1 MDKRY
6 CQPNHLWKGQKAVK
20 KLRELSGEK
29 PKVIK
34 QWLSRQ
40 AFWQVHLSAPKR
52 VDRPHYEVTVPN
64 EMHQFDL
71 LYMLSD
77 SLYGSKYKYILAGI
91 DAASRFKVARPLRT
105 KQARDVAEMIADIYK
120 VGPLKFP
127 KIFQCDNGSE
137 FKGEVTEML
146 EKNEVK
152 VRRVTTKYKHTH
164 TACVEAL
171 TKILAERLFKVQDAQ
186 ELNDPE
192 KVSSRWVKHL
202 YELVDE
208 LNDTETEMI
217 GMKPKDAIRLNEVP
231 LVKQE
236 NYPPEEILPEDVLY
250 RYLLQPGEEN
260 NDQRRRATDRIWSK
274 ETYRLREIAKNP
286 GNRVMYY
293 LADGPERA
301 FVSEELMLIP
311 EDTELPPDY
320 VQEW

>member
-1 MDKRY
+1 M
-6 CQPNHLWKGQKAVK
+6 H
-20 KLRELSGEK
+20 
-29 PKVIK
+29 
-34 QWLSRQ
+34 
-40 AFWQVHLSAPKR
+40 
-52 VDRPHYEVTVPN
+52 
-64 EMHQFDL
+64 HQFDL
-71 LYMLSD
+71 LYMPSD

-105 KQARDVAEMIADIYK
+105 KQAKNVAEMIADIYK

-127 KIFQCDNGSE
+127 KTFQCDNGSE
-137 FKGEVTEML
+137 FKGEVTKML

-152 VRRVTTKYKHTH
+152 IRRVTTKYKHTQ
-164 TACVEAL
+164 TAFVEAL
-171 TKILAERLFKVQDAQ
+171 NKILAERLFKVQDAQ

-208 LNDTETEMI
+208 LNDTTTEMI

-236 NYPPEEILPEDVLY
+236 NYPPEEILPEDGLC
-250 RYLLQPGEEN
+250 RYLLQPGEEHD
-260 NDQRRRATDRIWSK
+260 DQRRRATDRIWSK
-274 ETYRLREIAKNP
+274 GTCRLRKIAENP
-286 GNRVMYY
+286 GNHVMYY
-293 LADGPERA
+293 LLDGPERA